1 MSGCTVVASM
11 RRSQNHLG
19 EPGRAREIMANGDGA
34 RRHSYW
40 RAVLLRRVLLFR
52 RLLFA
57 ILVAILIFSLS
68 GQGREGSPCL
78 SWWAATFAAGVLE
91 FIAGYFIAGIA
102 VSVITIQ
109 KNGPFEA
116 DLGPRLGLLGASGF
130 FSALLAAVS
139 LIGQRCS

>member
-1 MSGCTVVASM
+1 MSACAVFASM
-11 RRSQNHLG
+11 RRSQNHSG
-19 EPGRAREIMANGDGA
+19 EADRTREIMADGERA
-34 RRHSYW
+34 RGRSYW
-40 RAVLLRRVLLFR
+40 QAVLLRRIMLFR

-57 ILVAILIFSLS
+57 ILFAIIIFSLS
-68 GQGREGSPCL
+68 GQGREGSPCV
-78 SWWAATFAAGVLE
+78 SWWAATFAAGTLE
-91 FIAGYFIAGIA
+91 FIAGYFIAGIV

-116 DLGPRLGLLGASGF
+116 DLGPRLGLLGAAGG

>member
-11 RRSQNHLG
+11 RRSHHHLE
-19 EPGRAREIMANGDGA
+19 EPGRIREIMANGHGA

-40 RAVLLRRVLLFR
+40 QAVLLRRIMLFR

-57 ILVAILIFSLS
+57 ILFAILIFTLF
-68 GQGREGSPCL
+68 GQGRVGSPCL
-78 SWWAATFAAGVLE
+78 SWWVTTIAAGISEL
-91 FIAGYFIAGIA
+91 IAGYFIAGIA

-116 DLGPRLGLLGASGF
+116 DLGPRLGLLGAAGF